1 MVKRYTITHS
11 LLSSWLHAMKE
22 NPNED
27 ATSERNPAEEFMQ
40 ALRREPIP
48 TNEAM
53 QNGIDFENLVTRV
66 AYGMSPEGD
75 SWGEAA
81 AAIADRVRGGI
92 FQYKAFKEIQVGGMT
107 LLLNGRLDV
116 LKAGEIFD
124 IKFSKSY
131 DSGKFFGS
139 TQHPMYFELIP
150 EAYRFTY
157 LVSNGSTVWTE
168 TYRRDETPSIIP
180 TIDNFLDYLSDTG
193 LLPLYREKWAVQ

>member
-1 MVKRYTITHS
+1 MRYTITHS
-11 LLSSWLHAMKE
+11 LLSSWLHSMKD
-22 NPNED
+22 NPYED
-27 ATSERNPAEEFMQ
+27 ATTERDAGEEFMQ

-48 TNEAM
+48 MTEAM
-53 QNGIDFENLVTRV
+53 QNGIDFENLVTRI

-92 FQYKAFKEIQVGGMT
+92 FQYKAYKEVQAGGMT

-124 IKFSKSY
+124 IKFSKNY
-131 DSGKFFGS
+131 EPGKFFGS

-150 EAYRFTY
+150 EANSFTY
-157 LVSNGSTVWTE
+157 LASNGSGVWSE
-168 TYRRDETPSIIP
+168 TYRRDETQSIIP
-180 TIDNFLDYLSDTG
+180 TIESFLSWLSDTG
-193 LLPLYREKWAVQ
+193 LMPLYQEKWAAK